1 MSSEVPKGWQLKTFG
16 EIAKVKNGCAFKS
29 ADFTDLE
36 SDSVLVIRMSDL
48 KNGSISKQSAKRV
61 PENIVSGLERF
72 KLQRGDFVFGMSGS
86 LRNYAVVPDSS
97 VPMYLNQRVGKLE
110 ATVSDTEFLRYLYTS
125 EKFISNV
132 EKSASGNAQL
142 NISGKLI
149 ESFEVLLPPLTE
161 QKRIA
166 EVLNSVDESIQATQ
180 RLIEQAERVKQG
192 LMEELLTGGLGSE
205 AIERGE
211 VPEGWEIGPIGKL
224 ACVKN
229 GFAFKSKDFLQDDL
243 DCESVAKV
251 VRMSDFNGAEI
262 NLDRCKSIAEKGT
275 EKLIRFQLNA
285 GDIVIAMSGATV
297 GKLGIMPKAPEKT
310 YLNQRVGCF
319 EPKSGDVGFL
329 WNVLRSPNFRNEIIK
344 LATGNAQ
351 PNISAKQIESVLI
364 PIPTLAEQTRIAD
377 VLSSVDDRVKGH
389 KDELGGLSRLKKG
402 LMDDL
407 LTGKVRTV

>member
-16 EIAKVKNGCAFKS
+16 EIAKVKNGYAFKS

-161 QKRIA
+161 QKCIA
-166 EVLNSVDESIQATQ
+166 EVLSSVDESIQATQ

-205 AIERGE
+205 VIERGE
-211 VPEGWEIGPIGKL
+211 VPEGWANVALSDISVIAGEYGANASKEEFNSSLPRYIRITDINSDGTL
-224 ACVKN
+224 DDSVKVSLN
-229 GFAFKSKDFLQDDL
+229 
-243 DCESVAKV
+243 E
-251 VRMSDFNGAEI
+251 
-262 NLDRCKSIAEKGT
+262 EKAAGY
-275 EKLIRFQLNA
+275 ELEH
-285 GDIVIAMSGATV
+285 GDIVLARSGATV
-297 GKLGIMPKAPEKT
+297 GKSFVYDDAYGRCVFAGYLLRFRLDKNKACFSWLKYWLQSSIYWGWVEN
-310 YLNQRVGCF
+310 NQRAG
-319 EPKSGDVGFL
+319 
-329 WNVLRSPNFRNEIIK
+329 
-344 LATGNAQ
+344 AQ
-351 PNISAKQIESVLI
+351 PNINAKEYGGMPLALPPLDIQKKIAGRLGSIDTSLFSLRDSIEAYGR
-364 PIPTLAEQTRIAD
+364 T
-377 VLSSVDDRVKGH
+377 
-389 KDELGGLSRLKKG
+389 KKG

-407 LTGKVRTV
+407 LTGKVRTL